1 MGRGMR
7 LRLGKDGLTMAVQYE
22 GRIDHTEDSIHA
34 LFRTQYNTY
43 RLGRVVLTAVAGV
56 VLIAAGLFAAL
67 PLWAQGL
74 LLLAGCL
81 LFAGRDLPATLRA
94 ENALEARGGALPSDV
109 CTFSSGHMEL
119 REGDA
124 RKKLR
129 YDSLERLVAD
139 RQYLYL
145 FFGPDSVVMVDK
157 EKITPGT
164 AQDVMDLVAKRS
176 GKRWENPFSLLSMN
190 LNDLLRI
197 WNGRKQAKKS

>member
-1 MGRGMR
+1 
-7 LRLGKDGLTMAVQYE
+7 MAVQYE

-43 RLGRVVLTAVAGV
+43 CLGRVVLTAVAGV
-56 VLIAAGLFAAL
+56 ALIAAGLFAAL
-67 PLWAQGL
+67 PIWAEGL

-94 ENALEARGGALPSDV
+94 EKRPGSPGAGALPSDV

-119 REGDA
+119 RQGDA
-124 RKKLR
+124 HKKLR
-129 YDSLERLVAD
+129 YDRLDRLVAD
-139 RQYLYL
+139 RKYLYL
-145 FFGPDSVVMVDK
+145 FFGPDSVVMVDR
-157 EKITPGT
+157 ETVTPGT
-164 AQDVMDLVAKRS
+164 DKDVMDLVAKRS

-197 WNGRKQAKKS
+197 WDNRKRAKKA

>member
-1 MGRGMR
+1 MLSRP
-7 LRLGKDGLTMAVQYE
+7 GKDGLTMAVQYK

-43 RLGRVVLTAVAGV
+43 CLGRVVLAAVAGV
-56 VLIAAGLFAAL
+56 ALVAAGLFAAL
-67 PLWAQGL
+67 PIWAEGL

-119 REGDA
+119 RQGDA
-124 RKKLR
+124 HKKLR
-129 YDSLERLVAD
+129 YDRLERLVAD

-145 FFGPDSVVMVDK
+145 FFGPDSVVMVDR

-164 AQDVMDLVAKRS
+164 DKDVMDLVAKRS

-197 WNGRKQAKKS
+197 WDNRKRAKKA

>member
-1 MGRGMR
+1 MR

-43 RLGRVVLTAVAGV
+43 CLGRVVLAAVAGV
-56 VLIAAGLFAAL
+56 ALIAAGLFSTL
-67 PLWAQGL
+67 PLWAEGL

-94 ENALEARGGALPSDV
+94 ENALEARGGTLPSDV
-109 CTFSSGHMEL
+109 CTFCSGHMEL
-119 REGDA
+119 RQGEA
-124 RKKLR
+124 HKKLR

-157 EKITPGT
+157 EKVTPGT